1 MLNTESGFF
10 STYTFHPFK
19 SVPLPDAATE
29 EFQGDILPVLKCAAR
44 GATPLVYLN
53 QKGFVEGTPPKINI
67 DTENEG
73 FGKCISGFKYVY
85 FGYLC

>member
-1 MLNTESGFF
+1 MKTGSCFF
-10 STYTFHPFK
+10 STHVFHPFK
-19 SVPLPDAATE
+19 SIPLPDPATE

-67 DTENEG
+67 DIKNEG
-73 FGKCISGFKYVY
+73 FGKCIY